1 MKKLN
6 KLLNLILPLFSIG
19 FMVTVWAVVAKVE
32 DNHFI
37 VPTVSQTVEEFF
49 ALFAQKK
56 FYRALGFTILRS
68 LAAFS
73 ISFLLS
79 AILAYFASKSRIAE
93 KLILPFI
100 ATFRALPTIA
110 IAWLL
115 VFWTNSQVAPVVITT
130 LVVMPTSYTHVK
142 GALESIDVTTIE
154 AGKVDGANK
163 LNLFFRIE
171 LPQIAPDLCSIT
183 GSGIALNIKL
193 MVAAEVL
200 GATVKSI
207 GTMLNMANYSFEV
220 ATTLALTTVVLLLG
234 LAVEFIFNAL
244 SKKAGAWK

>member
-6 KLLNLILPLFSIG
+6 KLLNLILPFFSIG
-19 FMVTVWAVVAKVE
+19 IMVIIWAVVAKIE
-32 DNHFI
+32 DNTFI
-37 VPTVSQTVEEFF
+37 VPTVSQVVEEFF
-49 ALFAQKK
+49 ALFLQKK
-56 FYRALGFTILRS
+56 FYRALLFTLLRS
-68 LAAFS
+68 LVAFS
-73 ISFLLS
+73 ISFLSS
-79 AILAYFASKSRIAE
+79 AVLAYFASKSKVLE

-100 ATFRALPTIA
+100 ATLRALPTIA

-115 VFWTNSQVAPVVITT
+115 VFWTNSQIAPVVITL

-142 GALESIDVTTIE
+142 GALESVDRTTIE

-183 GSGIALNIKL
+183 GSGLALNIKL

-220 ATTLALTTVVLLLG
+220 AKTLALTVVVLALG
-234 LAVEFIFNAL
+234 LIIEFIFNAL
-244 SKKAGAWK
+244 SKKVGEWK